1 MAPVTNEGTLE
12 RVLELISQRTGTY
25 QTGVQTTVCWNSDS
39 GWLNSITKLEFIR
52 KDEKPPA
59 ELTSKYQSV
68 QIIRR
73 LLTTNE
79 VADLLKQLVEK
90 HTLEIGAGMK
100 DLSHDGRFSIGS
112 KTRHPHS
119 EWSQWP
125 ADIFDIQANSA
136 TGQTWP
142 PDQALIALNAPYYPS
157 LEYVVSDLFGIRV
170 QGWTNYLRGQVTV
183 VLSDFRA
190 RISKLTVA
198 STYVRADLECVF
210 LKPSDLIMKTYGESR
225 TGRLIQ
231 ETTRL
236 QEPFVQF
243 DLPDRA
249 SFVSMALMC
258 ASNGDVLDEKVF
270 REGVPYRDPNVV
282 VVEPLIPEIEQLLL
296 TGEGET
302 IEFKEK
308 LDTNSQR
315 LAKTATAFANTNGGT
330 IVFGI
335 DDDQRVVGCNIR
347 GMTDTITNILRSRCD
362 PPPQFT
368 TKEVKYENKEV
379 LLVRVAQSS
388 STVHV
393 VRELGPFIRANKSN
407 RSPTSHELELLQ
419 KRRSSSGN
427 SPISSWM
434 TG

>member
-1 MAPVTNEGTLE
+1 MAPTTNEGTLE
-12 RVLELISQRTGTY
+12 RVLELISRRTDTY
-25 QTGVQTTVCWNSDS
+25 QTGMQTTVCWNSDA

-73 LLTTNE
+73 LLTPNE
-79 VADLLKQLVEK
+79 VSALLKQLAEK
-90 HTLEIGAGMK
+90 RSLEIGADIK
-100 DLSHDGRFSIGS
+100 ELPHDGRFSIGS

-125 ADIFDIQANSA
+125 ADIFDIQSNSA

-170 QGWTNYLRGQVTV
+170 QGWTNYLRGQVMV
-183 VLSDFRA
+183 VLPDFRA
-190 RISKLTVA
+190 RIAKLTVA
-198 STYVRADLECVF
+198 LTYVRADLECVF
-210 LKPSDLIMKTYGESR
+210 LKPSDLVMKTYGESR
-225 TGRLIQ
+225 TGRLVQ

-236 QEPFVQF
+236 HESFVQF
-243 DLPDRA
+243 DLLDRA

-258 ASNGDVLDEKVF
+258 ASTGDVLDEKVF
-270 REGVPYRDPNVV
+270 REGVSWREPNVF
-282 VVEPLIPEIEQLLL
+282 VEPLAPEIEQFLL

-302 IEFKEK
+302 VEFKVK
-308 LDTNSQR
+308 LAPNSQG

-335 DDDQRVVGCNIR
+335 DDEQRVVGCEIR
-347 GMTDTITNILRSRCD
+347 GMADTITNIVRSHCD
-362 PPPQFT
+362 PPPSFT
-368 TKEVKYENKEV
+368 TKIVKYDNKELFV
-379 LLVRVAQSS
+379 VRIAQSS
-388 STVHV
+388 ATVHV
-393 VRELGPFIRANKSN
+393 VKELGPFIRANRSN

>member
-1 MAPVTNEGTLE
+1 MAQQTSEETLE
-12 RVLELISQRTGTY
+12 SVLELISRRTDTY
-25 QTGVQTTVCWNSDS
+25 QIGVQTTVCWNSDS

-52 KDEKPPA
+52 KEAKAPA
-59 ELTSKYQSV
+59 EIANKYQSM

-73 LLTTNE
+73 LLTPNE
-79 VADLLKQLVEK
+79 VAALLKQLVEK
-90 HTLEIGAGMK
+90 HSLQIGADTK
-100 DLSHDGRFSIGS
+100 ELPHDGRFSIGS
-112 KTRHPHS
+112 RTRQPYS

-125 ADIFDIQANSA
+125 ADIFDIQSSSS

-170 QGWTNYLRGQVTV
+170 QGWTDYLRGQVTV
-183 VLSDFRA
+183 VLPDFRA

-198 STYVRADLECVF
+198 MTYVRADLECPF
-210 LKPSDLIMKTYGESR
+210 LQPTELIMKTYAESR
-225 TGRLIQ
+225 NVRLMQ

-258 ASNGDVLDEKVF
+258 ASTGDVLDEKVF

-282 VVEPLIPEIEQLLL
+282 VVEPLTPEIEQLLL

-302 IEFKEK
+302 VEFKEK
-308 LDTNSQR
+308 LDTNSRR

-330 IVFGI
+330 IAFGI
-335 DDDQRVVGCNIR
+335 DDDQRVVGCDIR
-347 GMTDTITNILRSRCD
+347 GMAETITNILRSHCD
-362 PPPQFT
+362 PPPSFT
-368 TKEVKYENKEV
+368 TKIVKYDNKELFV
-379 LLVRVAQSS
+379 VRIAQSS
-388 STVHV
+388 ATVHV
-393 VRELGPFIRANKSN
+393 VKELGPFIRANKSN
-407 RSPTSHELELLQ
+407 RSPTSHELELLRG
-419 KRRSSSGN
+419 RRSSESGL
-427 SPISSWM
+427 PVFLR
-434 TG
+434 

>member
-1 MAPVTNEGTLE
+1 MVPTTNEGTLE
-12 RVLELISQRTGTY
+12 RVLELISQRTDTY

-39 GWLNSITKLEFIR
+39 GWLNSVTKLEFIR

-59 ELTSKYQSV
+59 ESTSKYQSV

-73 LLTTNE
+73 LLTPNE
-79 VADLLKQLVEK
+79 VAALLKRLVEK
-90 HTLEIGAGMK
+90 HTLEIGADLK
-100 DLSHDGRFSIGS
+100 ELSHDGRFSMGS

-125 ADIFDIQANSA
+125 ADIFDIQSNSA

-170 QGWTNYLRGQVTV
+170 QGWTNYLRGQVMV
-183 VLSDFRA
+183 VLPDFRA

-198 STYVRADLECVF
+198 MTYVRADLECPF
-210 LKPSDLIMKTYGESR
+210 LQPTELIMKTYAESR
-225 TGRLIQ
+225 TGRLMQ

-258 ASNGDVLDEKVF
+258 PSTGDVLDEKVF
-270 REGVPYRDPNVV
+270 REGVSWREPNV
-282 VVEPLIPEIEQLLL
+282 VVEPLAPEIEQLLL

-302 IEFKEK
+302 VEFKEK
-308 LDTNSQR
+308 LDANSLR
-315 LAKTATAFANTNGGT
+315 FIKTATAFANTSGGT

-335 DDDQRVVGCNIR
+335 DDDQRVVGCDIR
-347 GMTDTITNILRSRCD
+347 GMADKITDVLRGRCD
-362 PPPQFT
+362 PPPTFT
-368 TKEVKYENKEV
+368 TKIAKYEDKE
-379 LLVRVAQSS
+379 LFLVQVAHSPT
-388 STVHV
+388 TVH
-393 VRELGPFIRANKSN
+393 
-407 RSPTSHELELLQ
+407 
-419 KRRSSSGN
+419 
-427 SPISSWM
+427 
-434 TG
+434 